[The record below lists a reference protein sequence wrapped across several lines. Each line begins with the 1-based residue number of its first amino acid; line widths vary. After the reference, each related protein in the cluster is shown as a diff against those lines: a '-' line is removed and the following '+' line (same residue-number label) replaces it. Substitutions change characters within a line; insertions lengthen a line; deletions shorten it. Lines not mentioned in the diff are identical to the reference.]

1 MSVFK
6 DKTLLITGGTGSFGN
21 AVLNRFLRTDIGEI
35 RIFSRDEKKQDD
47 MRHDFQARMP
57 EVANKIKFYIGDVRN
72 KSTLKYAMKGVDYVF
87 HAAALKQVPSCEF
100 FPMEAVKTNVIG
112 TDNTLDAAI
121 DAGVKCVICLST
133 DKAAYPINA
142 MGITKAIEETIAVA
156 KSRLSGDTKI
166 CCTRYG
172 NVMCSRGS
180 VIPLWID
187 QIRKGNPI
195 TITEPSMTRFIM
207 SLEEAVDLVLF
218 AFEHGNNGDIMVQKA
233 PACTIQTQAEAI
245 CELFAG
251 QSPAVSGFKVQ
262 GSSESAAE
270 ELKRQIRVIGIRHGE
285 KMYETLLTKEEAA
298 KAIDMGNFY
307 AVPADNRDLNYDK
320 YFKEGDVKRATI
332 EEFNSNNTKRLNL
345 EETKEKIAEL
355 TYIQN
360 ELNGIPNLV

>member
-1 MSVFK
+1 MSLFK
-6 DKTLLITGGTGSFGN
+6 DKVLLITGGTGSFGN
-21 AVLNRFLRTDIGEI
+21 AVLNRFLKTDIGEI

-57 EVANKIKFYIGDVRN
+57 EVAGKIKFYIGDVRN
-72 KSTLKYAMKGVDYVF
+72 RSTLKYAMMGVDYVF

-112 TDNTLDAAI
+112 TDNVLDAAI

-142 MGITKAIEETIAVA
+142 MGITKAIEEKIAVA

-195 TITEPSMTRFIM
+195 TLTEPKMTRFIM

-218 AFEHGNNGDIMVQKA
+218 AFEHGRNGDILVQKA
-233 PACTIQTQAEAI
+233 PACTIQTQAEAV
-245 CELFAG
+245 CELFG
-251 QSPAVSGFKVQ
+251 GKK
-262 GSSESAAE
+262 EDI
-270 ELKRQIRVIGIRHGE
+270 KVIGIRHGE

-320 YFKEGDVKRATI
+320 YFVEGDVKRATI
-332 EEFNSNNTKRLNL
+332 EEFNSDNTYRLNL
-345 EETKEKIAEL
+345 EETKAKIASLE
-355 TYIQN
+355 YIQN
-360 ELNGIPNLV
+360 ELNGIPNVVK